1 MLTLTIQLNKM
12 TILTIR
18 IPDEA
23 AEKFSGIIKKMG
35 GEIVS
40 SGLTKEELRQ
50 EIKEAVEEMKLIRT
64 GKKKARNAEEFLN
77 EL

>member
-1 MLTLTIQLNKM
+1 MLTLTVQLNKM
-12 TILTIR
+12 TTLTIR

-23 AEKFSGIIKKMG
+23 AEKFSGIIEKMG